1 MRLPRRFAPRND
13 TWTKLTHH
21 FVPRNDNCLRLF
33 RFAPRND
40 IKKTIY
46 TPFINER
53 LIFTLLTMTLCFLSW
68 L

>member
-13 TWTKLTHH
+13 NWTKLTHY
-21 FVPRNDNCLRLF
+21 FAPRNDNCLRLF
-33 RFAPRND
+33 RFARND
-40 IKKTIY
+40 IKTTIY

-53 LIFTLLTMTLCFLSW
+53 LIFAFLAMTLCFLSW